1 VKKLLSNDII
11 DSSNLLPAH
20 VKEDHQEEYRK
31 HIRSIILILENKMEY
46 NRIKDLADTI
56 RYRSKLM
63 AYYGFDVQ
71 SGKWDN
77 TKFPVTRTDSQMEG
91 IRSDI
96 QRYNDAVQEYNQY
109 TEYLATTYGI
119 DIQSEIRKGRN
130 IIFRPPESI
139 RLEK

>member
-1 VKKLLSNDII
+1 
-11 DSSNLLPAH
+11 
-20 VKEDHQEEYRK
+20 
-31 HIRSIILILENKMEY
+31 MEY

-71 SGKWDN
+71 SSKWDN
-77 TKFPVTRTDSQMEG
+77 TKFPVIRTDSQMDG

-96 QRYNDAVQEYNQY
+96 QRYNEVIQEYNEY

-119 DIQSEIRKGRN
+119 DIQREIRNGRN
-130 IIFRPPESI
+130 VIFRPPESI
-139 RLEK
+139 SLEK

>member
-1 VKKLLSNDII
+1 LNNNSAENSCLLSDRI
-11 DSSNLLPAH
+11 
-20 VKEDHQEEYRK
+20 KEDHQEEYRK
-31 HIRSIILILENKMEY
+31 HIRSIILILEDRTEY

-56 RYRSKLM
+56 RYRSKLI

-77 TKFPVTRTDSQMEG
+77 TRFPVTRTDSQMEG

-96 QRYNDAVQEYNQY
+96 QRYNEAVQEYNEY

-119 DIQSEIRKGRN
+119 DIQIEIMKGRN
-130 IIFRPPESI
+130 VIFGPPESMSV
-139 RLEK
+139 KK

>member
-1 VKKLLSNDII
+1 LNNNNVDNSCLLSDQ
-11 DSSNLLPAH
+11 

-31 HIRSIILILENKMEY
+31 HIRSIILILEDRTEY
-46 NRIKDLADTI
+46 DRIKDLVDTI
-56 RYRSKLM
+56 RYRSKLI

-77 TKFPVTRTDSQMEG
+77 TKFPVTRTDSQMDG

-96 QRYNDAVQEYNQY
+96 QRYNEVIQEYNEY

-130 IIFRPPESI
+130 VIFRPPEPI
-139 RLEK
+139 T

>member
-1 VKKLLSNDII
+1 
-11 DSSNLLPAH
+11 

-31 HIRSIILILENKMEY
+31 HIRSIILILEDKMEY

-96 QRYNDAVQEYNQY
+96 QRYNDAVQEYNEY

-119 DIQSEIRKGRN
+119 DIQSETRKGRN
-130 IIFRPPESI
+130 VIFRPPESI
-139 RLEK
+139 NLEK

>member
-1 VKKLLSNDII
+1 
-11 DSSNLLPAH
+11 
-20 VKEDHQEEYRK
+20 
-31 HIRSIILILENKMEY
+31 MEY

-130 IIFRPPESI
+130 VIFRPPESI
-139 RLEK
+139 SLEK

>member
-1 VKKLLSNDII
+1 
-11 DSSNLLPAH
+11 

-77 TKFPVTRTDSQMEG
+77 TKFPVTRNDSQMEG

-130 IIFRPPESI
+130 VIFRPPESI
-139 RLEK
+139 SLEK

>member
-1 VKKLLSNDII
+1 MNNNGIGGFY
-11 DSSNLLPAH
+11 LLPDR
-20 VKEDHQEEYRK
+20 VNEDHQEVYRK
-31 HIRSIILILENKMEY
+31 HIRSIILILEDKMEY

-77 TKFPVTRTDSQMEG
+77 ARFPVTKTDLQMEG

-96 QRYNDAVQEYNQY
+96 QRYNDAVQEYNEY
-109 TEYLATTYGI
+109 AEYLATTYGI

-130 IIFRPPESI
+130 VIFRPPESI
-139 RLEK
+139 NLEK